1 MRVAASTPG
10 MKAERGAKLPSSTA
24 APPTDYAARDDKS
37 ALSESAAR
45 QQVRAC
51 TSAFSLRAV
60 ANTGQRW
67 LPLEELLIT
76 YELVCPW
83 LRARVCSCVRVSD
96 ANTLINCT

>member
-1 MRVAASTPG
+1 VVVAGSMRDGAASAMRVAASTPG

-51 TSAFSLRAV
+51 TSTFFFSSGR
-60 ANTGQRW
+60 G
-67 LPLEELLIT
+67 
-76 YELVCPW
+76 
-83 LRARVCSCVRVSD
+83 
-96 ANTLINCT
+96 